1 MEFSFRARTCLIH
14 ILAREMINALEIL
27 ILRKIKRLK
36 MDLSVENVYKNA
48 KDVLAGLGLP
58 QELKEQQ
65 IQALRYIVQGQNLIC
80 SLPTGYGKSHIF
92 AIAPFLFDRVRVLIV
107 FMCINNDMYLF
118 Y

>member
-1 MEFSFRARTCLIH
+1 MLDPVGHVAE
-14 ILAREMINALEIL
+14 
-27 ILRKIKRLK
+27 KQ
-36 MDLSVENVYKNA
+36 
-48 KDVLAGLGLP
+48 LAG
-58 QELKEQQ
+58 KEQQ

-92 AIAPFLFDRVRVLIV
+92 AIAPFMFDRVRVLIV